1 MRFCLRLIFFVVLI
15 SLSTPGFFA
24 QSTVA
29 SAPLELRSGVPFVRV
44 TINGRGPY
52 TFVVDTGTS
61 TDAVISPRLVKDLQL
76 PAIGQKRMTDVGG
89 SSFRYVPEVAI
100 ASLNL
105 AGENFTDVHAIVN
118 APLANCGGYDGI
130 LGFGLFRNT
139 MLTLDYPHKR
149 LEISNTSLSLQQGAE
164 PLVLRQGV
172 PVTQIHFGTTLL
184 EAQIDTGGLDI
195 DLPLSLASELK
206 FVAGTRTAGAER
218 TMVSGYTLHGGQLQ
232 GSIQFDKYLFAKPYV
247 VLNPVFPIA
256 NIGALGLQGFVLR
269 FDQRNRLE
277 SIESSEPVHKVAPS
291 PMLVA
296 ADSFTSSYNPF
307 THPEGF

>member
-1 MRFCLRLIFFVVLI
+1 MRFCSRLIFFVVLI
-15 SLSTPGFFA
+15 SLSLPGLFA
-24 QSTVA
+24 QTLTA
-29 SAPLELRSGVPFVRV
+29 SAPLELRSGVPFVRI

-61 TDAVISPRLVKDLQL
+61 SEAVVSPRLVKDLQL
-76 PAIGQKRMTDVGG
+76 PAVGQKRMTDVGG
-89 SSFRYVPEVAI
+89 SSFRYVPEVSI

-105 AGENFTDVHAIVN
+105 GGETFSEVHAIVS

-130 LGFGLFRNT
+130 LGFALFRNT

-149 LEISNTSLSLQQGAE
+149 LELSNASLSLQQGAH
-164 PLVLRQGV
+164 PLALRQGV
-172 PVTQIHFGTTLL
+172 PVTHIQYGTTML
-184 EAQIDTGGLDI
+184 EAQIDTGGLGI
-195 DLPLSLASELK
+195 DLPVSLAPEVK

-269 FDQRNRLE
+269 FDQRNLLE
-277 SIESSEPVHKVAPS
+277 SIESPDPIHKVAPS

-296 ADSFTSSYNPF
+296 DETFTASYNPF
-307 THPEGF
+307 SHPQGF